1 MAGLAGLRKA
11 QQAQEKL
18 GGASVP
24 SLSDVANQCLID
36 FALVL
41 TLFPLPGMAIFCLAN

>member
-1 MAGLAGLRKA
+1 MPL
-11 QQAQEKL
+11 
-18 GGASVP
+18 V
-24 SLSDVANQCLID
+24 SDVANEYLID